1 MGKRVIIAAS
11 IAVASVLCLV
21 SNVYADTTKD
31 VLDAYDIKDKT
42 VLEKTE
48 EELKKKSKEYRDLL
62 KDYIFTDFYNTAISL
77 TSSNDVMNELN
88 ATQEEIRMLESN
100 MLSCFDEPISKIK
113 EYDNAYLSK
122 RKYADFLLKAL
133 DSYSGLGATPL
144 PEGNLQALEMELNDV
159 QNKYSELFASSN
171 IGNIDSLVHP
181 VQALMKISSKYGTR
195 INPNDTSKTE
205 MHDGID
211 FEAEEGTGVVSL
223 FSGKVI
229 YAGYDE
235 VKGETVKIKHGDG
248 IVTEYRHLDERY
260 VLKGTK
266 VRQYQKIGTVGTT
279 GENVGKPHLHLSLY
293 INGKSYDPSK
303 LLAKEGSK

>member
-1 MGKRVIIAAS
+1 MGKRAIVATYII
-11 IAVASVLCLV
+11 IVYMLCIT
-21 SNVYADTTKD
+21 SNIYADTTKE

-42 VLEKTE
+42 VLEKTKA
-48 EELKKKSKEYRDLL
+48 ELNEKSKEYRNLL
-62 KDYIFTDFYNTAISL
+62 KEYIFTDFYNTAISL

-88 ATQEEIRMLESN
+88 ATQEEVRILESN

-133 DSYSGLGATPL
+133 DSYSGLGVSPL
-144 PEGNLQALEMELNDV
+144 PEGNLQALKTELDDV
-159 QNKYSELFASSN
+159 QNKYSELYESSN
-171 IGNIDSLVHP
+171 IGNIGNLVHP

-195 INPNDTSKTE
+195 VNPQDTSKTE

-211 FEAEEGTGVVSL
+211 LEAEEGTGVVSL

-248 IVTEYRHLDERY
+248 IVTEYRHLNERY

-279 GENVGKPHLHLSLY
+279 GDNVGKPHLHLSLY

-303 LLAKEGSK
+303 LLVKEGSK